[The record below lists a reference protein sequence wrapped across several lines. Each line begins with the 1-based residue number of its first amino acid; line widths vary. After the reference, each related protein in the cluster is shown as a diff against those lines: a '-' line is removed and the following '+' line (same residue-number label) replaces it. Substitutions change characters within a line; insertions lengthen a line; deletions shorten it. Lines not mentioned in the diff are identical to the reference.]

1 MKSSQSLSF
10 VSYNLRNWAV
20 LLRQLVLMF
29 GVHKI
34 LCSSSLHFTFQIEI
48 SVIRTIFV
56 ILRTFLQLNIVKKFI
71 WVSQHSSKPQ
81 VYCESS
87 FDCVVFKS
95 CHLLKHQDQVCSKE
109 NKLSSSNQEAFPLV
123 VKNNGEVLVPCLP
136 WKCVPTAISGVDIP
150 DVSCCHLL
158 HQVSS

>member
-1 MKSSQSLSF
+1 MEIKCVKSSQSLSF

-34 LCSSSLHFTFQIEI
+34 LCSSSLHATFQIEI

-56 ILRTFLQLNIVKKFI
+56 ILRTFLQLNIVKKFLG
-71 WVSQHSSKPQ
+71 VSQHSSKPEM
-81 VYCESS
+81 YCESP

-95 CHLLKHQDQVCSKE
+95 GHLFK
-109 NKLSSSNQEAFPLV
+109 APR
-123 VKNNGEVLVPCLP
+123 
-136 WKCVPTAISGVDIP
+136 SGV
-150 DVSCCHLL
+150 
-158 HQVSS
+158 